1 MSVLT
6 QDEIRRLLEEGL
18 AESARTEEAI
28 HKAVVELEEIRVSH
42 VLWQLWQQGR
52 VQVRINDDGTLS
64 WRGVRED
71 AKP

>member
-18 AESARTEEAI
+18 TESARTEEAI
-28 HKAVVELEEIRVSH
+28 HKAVAELEEVRVSH
-42 VLWQLWQQGR
+42 GLWQLWVQGK

-64 WRGVRED
+64 WRGVRGD
-71 AKP
+71 G